1 MRIDLDYYVNLC
13 SDEFDEDDEECC
25 YTYSVD
31 LSLQDIIEYLFKEKY
46 YKDYN
51 PLSWYLEDGAREF
64 VRDIEESWLRND
76 IDEYG
81 MLQDLHLREFL
92 KNKYQP
98 EVEEQ
103 AANDHL
109 WYLRD
114 LHNLDDYHYVDTWCE
129 VER

>member
-1 MRIDLDYYVNLC
+1 MKIDLDYYVSFY
-13 SDEFDEDDEECC
+13 SDEFDEDDRESY
-25 YTYSVD
+25 YTYEVD

-46 YKDYN
+46 CKEYN

-64 VRDIEESWLRND
+64 VRDVEDSWLRDD

-92 KNKYQP
+92 KDKYRCD
-98 EVEEQ
+98 VEEQ
-103 AANDHL
+103 CATEHM

-114 LHNLDDYHYVDTWCE
+114 LHNLDDYHCLETWCE
-129 VER
+129 VK